1 MNKKF
6 LLLSLTIF
14 LLLLYSCKKDE
25 IISDTNDTTRE
36 SNNYIGNRSSNEGII
51 VLGNMLN
58 DPYKFEN
65 MLQARNQ
72 LANERSSIN
81 TPTIRATHKYMRYRP
96 QNDEELDL
104 LKADTNLL
112 LWDYP
117 LHYEITVNG
126 THYHDPSIADSLP
139 TWQYFVVTND
149 YQLPTLSSKC
159 ELIYTLYFPDED
171 SSDTFYDDLEERAYL
186 ITGNLADDEDMRA
199 SSWTPS
205 AVIKAYDDVVGG
217 YIPLQ
222 GVKVTARRF
231 TKTKTGITNSAG
243 YCTVDGTFKNS
254 VNYSIKWERAYWDI
268 RNGAIGQAYYN
279 GPYKEGQWNLEIGK
293 GGKSLMFATIHRDAF
308 KFYYGDC
315 LGVKRPILS
324 YGKTK
329 IAYHDKDTG

>member
-1 MNKKF
+1 MAID
-6 LLLSLTIF
+6 LPTQ
-14 LLLLYSCKKDE
+14 
-25 IISDTNDTTRE
+25 
-36 SNNYIGNRSSNEGII
+36 GII

-205 AVIKAYDDVVGG
+205 AVIKAGLLLLSVAWPFIIIIQNCHLTEKNVNNLICQH
-217 YIPLQ
+217 YI
-222 GVKVTARRF
+222 RRGF
-231 TKTKTGITNSAG
+231 
-243 YCTVDGTFKNS
+243 
-254 VNYSIKWERAYWDI
+254 
-268 RNGAIGQAYYN
+268 
-279 GPYKEGQWNLEIGK
+279 L
-293 GGKSLMFATIHRDAF
+293 
-308 KFYYGDC
+308 
-315 LGVKRPILS
+315 
-324 YGKTK
+324 K
-329 IAYHDKDTG
+329 ISHKKQYQV